1 MLKIPAWVKLLAVAL
16 AIVAIMWAIY
26 AYGEEQFSRG
36 EVAERARWQVRENE
50 ELAAANSTIIM
61 LNRQARDRERQHAE
75 DMALAS
81 AYYQEDIRRVE
92 LKKDRV
98 IADLRAG
105 TQRLRIPIAASPAA
119 CSGITTEAF
128 AAASGRDG
136 AARAELSGSAAEFLV
151 GLAID
156 ADKVVHQLTA
166 CQQIIKADRD
176 QQKEE

>member
-1 MLKIPAWVKLLAVAL
+1 MPKIPSWLELLFFILPL
-16 AIVAIMWAIY
+16 AIVCGLIY
-26 AYGEEQFSRG
+26 GYGKAEFKRG

-81 AYYQEDIRRVE
+81 AHYQEDLRRVE

-119 CSGITTEAF
+119 CGGISPEAF
-128 AAASGRDG
+128 AAASRRDG
-136 AARAELSGSAAEFLV
+136 EARAELSGSAAEFLV
-151 GLAID
+151 GLASE
-156 ADKVVHQLTA
+156 ADEVVHQLTA
-166 CQQIIKADRD
+166 CQQILLEDR
-176 QQKEE
+176 K

>member
-1 MLKIPAWVKLLAVAL
+1 MPKIPVWVRPITITLLLIA
-16 AIVAIMWAIY
+16 AIYGAIY
-26 AYGEEQFSRG
+26 AYGEQQFSRG

-81 AYYQEDIRRVE
+81 AHYQEDLRRVE

-105 TQRLRIPIAASPAA
+105 TQRLRIPIASSPAA
-119 CSGITTEAF
+119 CSGITPEAF
-128 AAASGRDG
+128 SATSGRDG
-136 AARAELSGSAAEFLV
+136 EARAELSGSAAEFLV

-166 CQQIIKADRD
+166 CQQILLDDR
-176 QQKEE
+176 K